1 MKPEIKAK
9 DSMGNGTV
17 MESST
22 SIEIKLDDLSGGE
35 VVELLEEH
43 LADMY
48 ATSPAESVH
57 ALDLD
62 GLKSP
67 EITFFSAWKD
77 SQLLGCVAIK
87 ELDTQHAELKSMRT
101 SQFARNLGVASQLLQ
116 HVLDTANARQYRQ
129 ISLETGS
136 EEYFKPARNL
146 YEKFGF
152 GYCEPFADYELDPY
166 SQFMSIELR

>member
-1 MKPEIKAK
+1 MELAPNAK
-9 DSMGNGTV
+9 DSVEIG
-17 MESST
+17 T
-22 SIEIKLDDLSGGE
+22 SIIIKLDDLSGGE
-35 VVELLEEH
+35 VIGLLEEH

-48 ATSPAESVH
+48 ATSPPESVH
-57 ALDLD
+57 ALGLD

-101 SQFARNLGVASQLLQ
+101 SQFARKSGVASQLLQ
-116 HVLDTANARQYRQ
+116 HVLDTAAIRKYQT

-136 EEYFKPARNL
+136 EDYFKAARNL

-152 GYCEPFADYELDPY
+152 GYCEPFADYILDPH

>member
-1 MKPEIKAK
+1 MKI
-9 DSMGNGTV
+9 
-17 MESST
+17 
-22 SIEIKLDDLSGGE
+22 IIDDLSGGE
-35 VVELLEEH
+35 VIELLEEH

-48 ATSPAESVH
+48 ATSPPESVH
-57 ALDLD
+57 ALDVD
-62 GLKSP
+62 ALKSP

-87 ELDTQHAELKSMRT
+87 ELDAKHAELKSMRT
-101 SQFARNLGVASQLLQ
+101 SQCARNTGVASQLLQ
-116 HVLDTANARQYRQ
+116 YVLDTASNRQYQR

-152 GYCEPFADYELDPY
+152 GYCAPFADYELDPY

>member
-1 MKPEIKAK
+1 MESAPNAK
-9 DSMGNGTV
+9 DSVEIG
-17 MESST
+17 T
-22 SIEIKLDDLSGGE
+22 SIIIKLDDLSGGE
-35 VVELLEEH
+35 VIGLLEEH

-48 ATSPAESVH
+48 ATSPPESVH

-87 ELDTQHAELKSMRT
+87 ELNTQHAELKSMRT
-101 SQFARNLGVASQLLQ
+101 SQFARKSGVASQLLQ
-116 HVLDTANARQYRQ
+116 HVLDTAAIRKYQT

-136 EEYFKPARNL
+136 EDYFKAARNL

-152 GYCEPFADYELDPY
+152 GYCEPFADYILDPH
-166 SQFMSIELR
+166 SQFMSIELC

>member
-1 MKPEIKAK
+1 MEIK
-9 DSMGNGTV
+9 
-17 MESST
+17 
-22 SIEIKLDDLSGGE
+22 IDDLSGGE
-35 VVELLEEH
+35 VVGLLEEH

-48 ATSPAESVH
+48 ATSPPESVH
-57 ALDLD
+57 ALDIE

-77 SQLLGCVAIK
+77 SHLLGCVAIK
-87 ELDTQHAELKSMRT
+87 ELDSNHAELKSMRT
-101 SQFARNLGVASQLLQ
+101 TQVARKSGVASKLLQ
-116 HVLDTANARQYRQ
+116 HVLDTAIARQYRTV
-129 ISLETGS
+129 SLETGS
-136 EEYFKPARNL
+136 EDYFKPARNL

>member
-1 MKPEIKAK
+1 MEIK
-9 DSMGNGTV
+9 
-17 MESST
+17 
-22 SIEIKLDDLSGGE
+22 IDDLSGGE
-35 VVELLEEH
+35 VIGLLEEH

-48 ATSPAESVH
+48 ATSPPESVH

-67 EITFFSAWKD
+67 EITFFSAWKG

-101 SQFARNLGVASQLLQ
+101 TQFARNSGVASQLLQ
-116 HVLDTANARQYRQ
+116 HVLNTASARQYRK

-136 EEYFKPARNL
+136 EDYFKPARNL

-152 GYCEPFADYELDPY
+152 GYCEPFADYELDLY
-166 SQFMSIELR
+166 SQFMSIELD

>member
-1 MKPEIKAK
+1 MKII
-9 DSMGNGTV
+9 V
-17 MESST
+17 
-22 SIEIKLDDLSGGE
+22 DDLSGGE
-35 VVELLEEH
+35 VIELLEEH

-48 ATSPAESVH
+48 ATSPPESVH
-57 ALDLD
+57 ALDVAA
-62 GLKSP
+62 LKSP

-87 ELDTQHAELKSMRT
+87 ELDTKHAELKSMRT
-101 SQFARNLGVASQLLQ
+101 SQCARNTGVASQLLQ
-116 HVLDTANARQYRQ
+116 YVLDTASNRQYQR

>member
-1 MKPEIKAK
+1 MEIK
-9 DSMGNGTV
+9 
-17 MESST
+17 
-22 SIEIKLDDLSGGE
+22 IDDLSGGE
-35 VVELLEEH
+35 VIGLLEEH

-48 ATSPAESVH
+48 ATSPPESVH

-67 EITFFSAWKD
+67 EITFFSAWKG

-101 SQFARNLGVASQLLQ
+101 TQFARNSGVASQLLQ
-116 HVLDTANARQYRQ
+116 HVLNTASARQYRK

-136 EEYFKPARNL
+136 EDYFKPARNL
-146 YEKFGF
+146 YEKFVF
-152 GYCEPFADYELDPY
+152 GYCEPFADHELDPEG
-166 SQFMSIELR
+166 SPQLA

>member
-1 MKPEIKAK
+1 MKLAANTSDFME
-9 DSMGNGTV
+9 NGTGLK
-17 MESST
+17 SST
-22 SIEIKLDDLSGGE
+22 SIEIKIDDLSGGE
-35 VVELLEEH
+35 VIELLEEH

-57 ALDLD
+57 ALDLE

-67 EITFFSAWKD
+67 DITFFSAWKD

-87 ELDTQHAELKSMRT
+87 ELNTQHAELKSMRT
-101 SQFARNLGVASQLLQ
+101 SQFARKSGVASQLLQ
-116 HVLDTANARQYRQ
+116 HVLDTAGIRQYQ
-129 ISLETGS
+129 TISLETGS
-136 EEYFKPARNL
+136 EDYFKAARNL

>member
-1 MKPEIKAK
+1 MEIK
-9 DSMGNGTV
+9 
-17 MESST
+17 
-22 SIEIKLDDLSGGE
+22 IDDLSGGE
-35 VVELLEEH
+35 VIELLEEH

-48 ATSPAESVH
+48 ATSPPESVH

-67 EITFFSAWKD
+67 EITFFSAWKG

-101 SQFARNLGVASQLLQ
+101 SQFARKSGVASKLLQ
-116 HVLDTANARQYRQ
+116 HVLDTATARQYRR

-136 EEYFKPARNL
+136 EDYFKPARNL
-146 YEKFGF
+146 YQKFGF
-152 GYCEPFADYELDPY
+152 GYCEPFANYVLDPH
-166 SQFMSIELR
+166 SHFMSFELR

>member
-1 MKPEIKAK
+1 MESAPNAK
-9 DSMGNGTV
+9 DSVEIG
-17 MESST
+17 T
-22 SIEIKLDDLSGGE
+22 SIIIKLDDLSGGE
-35 VVELLEEH
+35 VIGLLEEH

-48 ATSPAESVH
+48 ATSPTESVH

-101 SQFARNLGVASQLLQ
+101 SQFARKSGVASQLLQ
-116 HVLDTANARQYRQ
+116 HVLDTAAIRKYQT

-136 EEYFKPARNL
+136 EDYFKAARNL

-152 GYCEPFADYELDPY
+152 GYCEPFADYILDPH

>member
-1 MKPEIKAK
+1 MKRATTTKNFIE
-9 DSMGNGTV
+9 NGTV
-17 MESST
+17 LESSV
-22 SIEIKLDDLSGGE
+22 SIKIKLDDLSGGE

-77 SQLLGCVAIK
+77 SRLLGCVAIK

-101 SQFARNLGVASQLLQ
+101 SQFARKSGVASQLLQ
-116 HVLDTANARQYRQ
+116 HVLDTAAVRQYKT

-136 EEYFKPARNL
+136 EDYFKPARNL

-152 GYCEPFADYELDPY
+152 GYCEPFADYVLDSH